1 MNRQNIFPIEVQ
13 RKFDFLFQSSIYDSR
28 FTICGLRIMKIYGFL
43 LIIFF
48 AFTIRAQTFQRDFP
62 LAENGTIEITNLYG
76 RVSVVAEEPEKGN
89 DAEENSDIKK
99 GIDSDKTKET
109 GKGFLL
115 AENARD
121 SDLKIVSENNRLEI
135 LVQPADEKS
144 RIDLTLKIP
153 VRMRVRIETG
163 GGEVLISGNFA
174 SADVKTETGT
184 IAANVPLDDVRY
196 DFVWTESRPRFL
208 SDVELEKVKEKA
220 AGKFV
225 LNGKIRQESRVES
238 RELEEEGETETEE
251 TAKEENIT
259 EKKDKKKSKNKK
271 PKTKDQRPKTIKLNF
286 TTARAIIL
294 LNVNPNEVPSDLRE
308 RPLTDAAKAII
319 RSGDSFLTE
328 AIRRASP
335 KYFGDYAKTLPPR
348 KAVPTLSESKKTT
361 GAVFS
366 EIKRVLVRVTDINNR
381 AVPNLQAKDFEV
393 SESGKSREILS
404 VEPTTAPF
412 NLVLL
417 LDISGSVENY
427 VDFIRKAARNFV
439 NTVSPNDKI
448 AIIIFNEDVK
458 TLSTFTTDKGKLSE
472 SLDTFD
478 AGGGTAYYDAL
489 AYTLAET
496 LRPLKGDRTAVV
508 VLSDGDDNRSFLPF
522 DSLLDSLRESGAL
535 VYPLYVP
542 SGLIA
547 ASAGSNSAV
556 SIDPLRTRYMAL
568 TTKAQSEGGK
578 LAQASGGVY
587 YPIKQL
593 SELQKAYDDIVL
605 QLRTAYSVTF
615 RSDVADVRTDRASPN
630 LKVKTK
636 RENSFVKLGSVV
648 EVAPKKTSELRKS
661 NFPQGLQSTPKKNQI
676 LQKISFDDTYKDS
689 LNFFADFP
697 TSRKNLFQKLSY
709 SPVDSNRQTGE
720 ISGEVE
726 KINYKQFVNDKLREV
741 KLENFDVNK
750 SPGSFVLDDGKEKI
764 AVSRWISPKRTRSYP
779 YERVYDTLSFPK
791 RVTIIPVVKD
801 EGLGGERDFL
811 QWDTIS
817 LLSLLDVH
825 VILAY
830 YNDATKNLKKNDQV
844 TAQKLNN
851 NYISARLNEAFN
863 FKGSARQWNERETKE
878 LKNVFEKAK
887 LAYREISKNT
897 KTYLH
902 DESAL
907 TQLIKLAENPNAFAQ
922 FSRSKSQKGQSRELQ
937 SIQPKEALSTDT
949 KGGVTITNLGGGKY
963 FFTCDETRVEN
974 KTLFLIEAKHSQR
987 AILPSENDI
996 KDGLLK
1002 MMVYTNLKN
1011 VRVGK
1016 NPVASKAVIRLTS
1029 SKLVGSIG
1037 SDASDENAAKFFLMN
1052 SLNVSQ
1058 INLIKKLFQ
1067 EARENNFEIKFE
1079 KGEAAQK

>member
-1 MNRQNIFPIEVQ
+1 
-13 RKFDFLFQSSIYDSR
+13 
-28 FTICGLRIMKIYGFL
+28 MKIFSFI

-48 AFTIRAQTFQRDFP
+48 AFTVRAQSFQRELP
-62 LAENGTIEITNLYG
+62 LAENGLIEVTNLYG
-76 RVSVVAEEPEKGN
+76 RVRVIADEPEKN
-89 DAEENSDIKK
+89 EKETIDAEKK
-99 GIDSDKTKET
+99 EEAVRAILTAD
-109 GKGFLL
+109 
-115 AENARD
+115 NARETD
-121 SDLKIVSENNRLEI
+121 VKIVSAKNNLEI
-135 LVQPADEKS
+135 LVQPANEKS
-144 RIDLTLKIP
+144 RIDLTVKIP
-153 VRMRVRIETG
+153 ARMRVRVETSS
-163 GGEVLISGNFA
+163 GEVLISGDVA
-174 SADVKTETGT
+174 SADVKTDTGT
-184 IAANVPLDDVRY
+184 IVANVSLDDVRY
-196 DFVWTESRPRFL
+196 DFAWTESRPRFL
-208 SDVELEKVKEKA
+208 SDVQLEEVDEKA
-220 AGKFV
+220 GGKFV
-225 LNGKIRQESRVES
+225 LNGKI
-238 RELEEEGETETEE
+238 GEKEKGKSKKAKVKNENEAGISEE
-251 TAKEENIT
+251 TAEKNLPDNSDKAISDEQPATN
-259 EKKDKKKSKNKK
+259 KKDEKKSKNKK
-271 PKTKDQRPKTIKLNF
+271 AKTQNQRSKTVKLDF
-286 TTARAIIL
+286 TTARGIIL

-308 RPLTDAAKAII
+308 RPLTEAAKAII
-319 RSGDSFLTE
+319 RSGDSFLVE

-348 KAVPTLSESKKTT
+348 KAPPILTEGKKNQ

-366 EIKRVLVRVTDINNR
+366 QIKRVVVNVTDINNR
-381 AVPNLQAKDFEV
+381 AVSGLRSGDFEV
-393 SESGKSREILS
+393 SESGVNREILS
-404 VEPTTAPF
+404 VEPATAPF

-417 LDISGSVENY
+417 LDVSGSVDNY

-458 TLSTFTTDKGKLSE
+458 TLSTFTTSKGRLSE

-496 LRPLKGDRTAVV
+496 LRPMKGERTAVV

-547 ASAGSNSAV
+547 SSANNDANA
-556 SIDPLRTRYMAL
+556 SIDPLRTRYIGL
-568 TTKAQSEGGK
+568 TTKAESEGEK
-578 LAQASGGVY
+578 LAKISGGVY
-587 YPIKQL
+587 YPIARL
-593 SELQKAYDDIVL
+593 SDLQKAYDDIVL

-615 RSDVADVRTDRASPN
+615 SSDTANAAGNRASPN
-630 LKVKTK
+630 LKVRVK

-648 EVAPKKTSELRKS
+648 EVTSKQTSELKKD
-661 NFPQGLQSTPKKNQI
+661 NLPQGTQSSQRESQNPQSISFEYNSNYI
-676 LQKISFDDTYKDS
+676 VSFAPLRENPFQKISYSTAP
-689 LNFFADFP
+689 LFFSNLQ
-697 TSRKNLFQKLSY
+697 TSEI
-709 SPVDSNRQTGE
+709 TGE
-720 ISGEVE
+720 IE
-726 KINYKQFVNDKLREV
+726 KINYKQFVNDNLRES
-741 KLENFDVNK
+741 KLENFDINK
-750 SPGSFVLDDGKEKI
+750 SLGSFVLNNGTEKI

-779 YERVYDTLSFPK
+779 YERVYDTLAFPK

-825 VILAY
+825 VVLAY
-830 YNDATKNLKKNDQV
+830 YNEATKNLKRNDQI
-844 TAQKLNN
+844 TAQKFDN
-851 NYISARLNEAFN
+851 NYILARLNEVFN
-863 FKGSARQWNERETKE
+863 FKGTAREWNERETKE

-902 DESAL
+902 DETAL

-937 SIQPKEALSTDT
+937 SIQPKEALATDT

-974 KTLFLIEAKHSQR
+974 KTVFLIEAKHSQR

-1016 NPVASKAVIRLTS
+1016 NPVAGKAVVRLTS
-1029 SKLVGSIG
+1029 SKLLGSIN
-1037 SDASDENAAKFFLMN
+1037 SDASEENAAKFFLTN

-1067 EARENNFEIKFE
+1067 EARQNKFTVILE
-1079 KGEAAQK
+1079 HGETAK